1 MEFLSSWRQKPVA
14 WSTDEER
21 NRVRT
26 VRTESSDILV
36 TGCIKRLS
44 EDILDVKIYES
55 DTVSR
60 HWMPSRRRLQTL
72 QMQISFRNLHG
83 ISAEYGSRAI
93 GTVRAFPDDESG
105 GGVDPPLPE

>member
-26 VRTESSDILV
+26 VRTESSNIHV

-60 HWMPSRRRLQTL
+60 HC
-72 QMQISFRNLHG
+72 
-83 ISAEYGSRAI
+83 E
-93 GTVRAFPDDESG
+93 
-105 GGVDPPLPE
+105 